1 MNILY
6 AHLVFVLMYSLVIV
20 GLFIV
25 MRSELKKIQ
34 KEMRGEK
41 E

>member
-1 MNILY
+1 
-6 AHLVFVLMYSLVIV
+6 MYSLIIV

-25 MRSELKKIQ
+25 MKSELKKIQ

>member
-6 AHLVFVLMYSLVIV
+6 AYLVFV
-20 GLFIV
+20 FIV